1 MYNNIFSGIATV
13 VGILLV
19 FATILCLLMLLGLL
33 IFSVVSTWKMYV
45 KANEPGWASIVPV
58 YNKIILFK
66 IIGYKWYY
74 IFLLLLG
81 CIPIVGYLALM
92 LFNIHYNIKL
102 AKSFGQSTG
111 FGIGLCLL
119 PIVFIPMIAFRSDI
133 DYVAPAVNGEIDFN
147 DLF

>member
-1 MYNNIFSGIATV
+1 MYNNSLSGIAAV
-13 VGILLV
+13 GGILLV
-19 FATILCLLMLLGLL
+19 FAIIFGLLMLGLI
-33 IFSVVSTWKMYV
+33 IFSIVSTWKMYV

-58 YNKIILFK
+58 YNMIILFK

-81 CIPIVGYLALM
+81 CIPVVGYLALI

-102 AKSFGQSTG
+102 AKSFGQSAG
-111 FGIGLCLL
+111 FGIGLCFL

-133 DYVAPAVNGEIDFN
+133 DYVAPAVNGDIDFN